1 MRSNLR
7 QIKMETRMS
16 KKKEEAKPS
25 EKKRP
30 DIAPYDHTKVRWG
43 DSGHGRDFNGS
54 GRAYPLIKSSQND
67 DRYKN
72 SFKF

>member
-1 MRSNLR
+1 MG
-7 QIKMETRMS
+7 
-16 KKKEEAKPS
+16 KKKEGVKPS
-25 EKKRP
+25 EEIKKP
-30 DIAPYDHTKVRWG
+30 VIAPYDHTKVRWG

-54 GRAYPLIKSSQND
+54 GRAYPLIKSSQHD